1 MVADE
6 VVKNEIYVYIYIYFI
21 LVFLII
27 NGTNHL
33 SYLTCL
39 LFLFFFLFKYIR
51 YMCIKCIYLIQVL
64 PPLNSNSSS
73 ATACPIL
80 TGLEVGPKLLYNQ
93 INYVFFAV
101 RSQLIKTKR
110 KENLLYKRN
119 LLVFRCASF
128 RIIDHRIQWFIVS
141 YMTCKNTR

>member
-1 MVADE
+1 MLVIIEYVAMR
-6 VVKNEIYVYIYIYFI
+6 
-21 LVFLII
+21 
-27 NGTNHL
+27 
-33 SYLTCL
+33 
-39 LFLFFFLFKYIR
+39 IR
-51 YMCIKCIYLIQVL
+51 IQDWTRVR
-64 PPLNSNSSS
+64 
-73 ATACPIL
+73 IL
-80 TGLEVGPKLLYNQ
+80 TGLEVGPNLLYNQ

-141 YMTCKNTR
+141 YMTCKNHGFKNRYSERTEK